1 MSLRWAGECS
11 LQDNLK
17 AGGAGWRWGPER
29 FLLVLAAS
37 SSRGQELG
45 EGVLQIMH
53 EDYSWQANCRF
64 ASGRAR
70 SGGADVR
77 TSNASPGHSEKAQD
91 PRAWKVLLAVH
102 TVGRSITSPWSLFS
116 AALHLGQCLL
126 SLPCACASRWLW
138 ISVTVFRNNIF
149 VCFFW

>member
-1 MSLRWAGECS
+1 M
-11 LQDNLK
+11 
-17 AGGAGWRWGPER
+17 
-29 FLLVLAAS
+29 LAAS

-91 PRAWKVLLAVH
+91 PRA
-102 TVGRSITSPWSLFS
+102 
-116 AALHLGQCLL
+116 
-126 SLPCACASRWLW
+126 
-138 ISVTVFRNNIF
+138 
-149 VCFFW
+149 